1 MSGYDLSKLRV
12 LLVDD
17 HQPMRL
23 VLSAMLQAF
32 GFTDIHEATNG
43 QEGLEMC
50 LKLNPDIAFVDW
62 IMDPMDGLSFTRIVR
77 QGRRGLNP
85 FMPIV
90 LVTGRTDR
98 AHVIEARDAGVTEI
112 VAKPLSIDHLYRRIV
127 ALIEQPRPFV
137 RTKHYFGPDRR
148 RRRDAPYQ
156 GPRRR
161 DVDTAE
167 GSGA

>member
-1 MSGYDLSKLRV
+1 MADYDLSKLRA
-12 LLVDD
+12 LLIDD

-23 VLSAMLQAF
+23 ILRAMLEAF
-32 GFTDIHEATNG
+32 GFSDIHEANNG

-50 LKLNPDIAFVDW
+50 LKLSPDIAFVDW
-62 IMDPMDGLSFTRIVR
+62 IMDPMDGLTFTRIVR

-98 AHVIEARDAGVTEI
+98 THVIEARDAGVTEI
-112 VAKPLSIDHLYRRIV
+112 VAKPLSTDHLYRRVV
-127 ALIEQPRPFV
+127 ALIEQPRNFV
-137 RTKHYFGPDRR
+137 RTMRYFGPDRR
-148 RRRDAPYQ
+148 RRREEPYD

-161 DVDTAE
+161 E
-167 GSGA
+167 GDGSR